1 MVSWEKEKTETK
13 GPRGERQIEHEMR
26 REGNEG
32 VRGGRLNDVVCSIL
46 NCSGQIFFISG
57 FHVGSQRFPGPFGKE
72 HCHTLFPGRLHW
84 HGCWINLSMV
94 FKPLR
99 AFLFLKVLSVTEV
112 IVSEQK
118 GADESKILNQNK
130 TSPSS
135 LLPPLP
141 VSPFHAPV
149 IDRHDD
155 SGITEE
161 MP

>member
-1 MVSWEKEKTETK
+1 MK

-118 GADESKILNQNK
+118 GADESKILK
-130 TSPSS
+130 PK
-135 LLPPLP
+135 
-141 VSPFHAPV
+141 
-149 IDRHDD
+149 
-155 SGITEE
+155 
-161 MP
+161 